1 MENSQHSKKI
11 YDFDTVIPRLNTS
24 SYKWDYN
31 PEVIPLWVADMDF
44 KAAPC
49 ILDAIQKKIDHGIF
63 GYTKTPDSY
72 YNSVID
78 WWGRRHSW
86 AIEKDWILPVGGLV
100 PGTSISLTALTEPGD
115 KIIMN
120 TPAYN
125 AFFNCIKDCGR
136 ELCESPLIYRNG
148 KYSFD
153 YQGFEECCKNAKV
166 FLLCN
171 PQNPAGRLWTRE
183 ELERI
188 GDICLKYG
196 VTVISDE
203 IHCDIVPPGSSYTP
217 FAGIKEEFQKICV
230 SLISPTKCFNIAGL
244 QVANI
249 VAADKQIRDKVSKVM
264 DWWVYMDMNQIGE
277 AALQGAFTPEGENWL
292 DQMNAYVHQNYLYRK
307 ERFAKEFPQVHVC
320 DLEATYLVW
329 ADFSALM
336 PGTKELQDFLIKEY
350 KVWIN
355 SGEIYGD
362 ARFMRINIACPRA
375 TLEEGLDRAFAGL
388 RAYLSR

>member
-1 MENSQHSKKI
+1 MENSQPLKKI

-44 KAAPC
+44 RAAPC
-49 ILDAIQKKIDHGIF
+49 ILEAIQKKIDHGIF

-72 YNSVID
+72 YNSVIN
-78 WWGRRHSW
+78 WWGRRHGW
-86 AIEKDWILPVGGLV
+86 AIQKEWILPVGGLV
-100 PGTSISLTALTEPGD
+100 PGTSISLTALTEPGEG
-115 KIIMN
+115 IILN

-136 ELCESPLIYRNG
+136 EIYENPLKYADG

-153 YQGFEECCKNAKV
+153 YEAFEECCKTAKV

-203 IHCDIVPPGSSYTP
+203 IHCDIVPPGSAYTP
-217 FAGIKEEFQKICV
+217 FAGIKEEFQQICV

-249 VAADKQIRDKVSKVM
+249 VASDPVKRDKVSKVM

-292 DQMNAYVHQNYLYRK
+292 DQMNAYVHENFLYMK
-307 ERFAKEFPQVHVC
+307 ERFAKEVPQVHIC
-320 DLEATYLVW
+320 DLEATYLAW

-336 PGTKELQDFLIKEY
+336 PDTSELQDYLIQNF

-355 SGEIYGD
+355 SGKMYGD
-362 ARFMRINIACPRA
+362 KRFMRINIACPRA
-375 TLEEGLDRAFAGL
+375 TLKEGLDRAFAGL

>member
-1 MENSQHSKKI
+1 MNKTI
-11 YDFDTVIPRLNTS
+11 YDFDTVIPRENTS
-24 SYKWDYN
+24 SYKWDYI
-31 PEVIPLWVADMDF
+31 PGVLPLWVADMDF

-49 ILDAIQKKIDHGIF
+49 ILEAIQKKIDHGIF

-72 YNSVID
+72 YNSVIG
-78 WWGRRHSW
+78 WWGRRHGW
-86 AIEKDWILPVGGLV
+86 AIQKEWILPVGGLV
-100 PGTSISLTALTEPGD
+100 PGTSICVTALSEPGD
-115 KIIMN
+115 KVILN

-125 AFFNCIKDCGR
+125 AFFHCLKDCGR
-136 ELCESPLIYRNG
+136 EISESKLTYKDG

-153 YQGFEECCKNAKV
+153 FEDFEERCKEAKL

-183 ELERI
+183 ELERL

-203 IHCDIVPPGSSYTP
+203 IHCDIVPPGCAYTP
-217 FAGIKEEFQKICV
+217 FAGIKEAFQQNCV

-249 VAADKQIRDKVSKVM
+249 VAANPAIRDKVSKVM
-264 DWWVYMDMNQIGE
+264 DWWVYTDMNQIGE
-277 AALQGAFTPEGENWL
+277 AALQGAFTEEGENWL
-292 DQMNAYVHQNYLYRK
+292 DQMNAYVHQNFLYMR

-320 DLEATYLVW
+320 DLEATYLTW

-336 PGTKELQDFLIKEY
+336 PDTKELQDYLIDNF

-355 SGEIYGD
+355 SGEMYGD
-362 ARFMRINIACPRA
+362 GKFVRINIACPRA
-375 TLEEGLDRAFAGL
+375 TLKEGLDRVFAGL
-388 RAYLSR
+388 RAYLSL

>member
-1 MENSQHSKKI
+1 MHNSQALMKI
-11 YDFDTVIPRLNTS
+11 YDFDTVIPRQNTS
-24 SYKWDYN
+24 SYKWDYT
-31 PEVIPLWVADMDF
+31 PGVIPLWVADMDF
-44 KAAPC
+44 RAAPC
-49 ILDAIQKKIDHGIF
+49 ILEAIQKKIDHGVF

-72 YNSVID
+72 YTSVIN
-78 WWGRRHSW
+78 WWSRRHGW
-86 AIEKDWILPVGGLV
+86 TIEKEWILPVGGLV
-100 PGTSISLTALTEPGD
+100 PGTSITLTALTQPGD
-115 KIIMN
+115 KIILN

-125 AFFNCIKDCGR
+125 AFFHCIKDCGR
-136 ELCESPLIYRNG
+136 EICESKLTYENG

-153 YQGFEECCKNAKV
+153 YQNFEECCKTAKV

-188 GDICLKYG
+188 GDICLKHG

-217 FAGIKEEFQKICV
+217 FAGIKEEFQENCV

-249 VAADKQIRDKVSKVM
+249 VSANQELRDKISKVM
-264 DWWVYMDMNQIGE
+264 DWWVYTDMNQIGE

-292 DQMNAYVHQNYLYRK
+292 NQMNAYVHQNFLYLRD
-307 ERFAKEFPQVHVC
+307 RFAQEFPQVHVC

-336 PGTKELQDFLIKEY
+336 PSTKELQEYLIKNY

-355 SGEIYGD
+355 SGEMYGD
-362 ARFMRINIACPRA
+362 GRFMRINIACPRA
-375 TLEEGLDRAFAGL
+375 TLKEGLYRAFEGL
-388 RAYLSR
+388 KAYLSR

>member
-1 MENSQHSKKI
+1 MDNRKTEKII
-11 YDFDTVIPRLNTS
+11 YDFDTVIPRVNTS

-49 ILDAIQKKIDHGIF
+49 ILEAIQKKIDHGIF

-72 YNSVID
+72 YFSVIN
-78 WWGRRHSW
+78 WWKRRHAWS
-86 AIEKDWILPVGGLV
+86 IQKDWILPVGGLV
-100 PGTSISLTALTEPGD
+100 PGTSISLSALTGPGD
-115 KIIMN
+115 KVILN

-136 ELCESPLIYRNG
+136 EISESKLLYKDG

-153 YQGFEECCKNAKV
+153 FEDFEERCKDAKV

-171 PQNPAGRLWTRE
+171 PQNPAGRLWTRS

-188 GDICLKYG
+188 GDICIRHG

-203 IHCDIVPPGSSYTP
+203 IHCDIVPSGSEYTP
-217 FAGIKEEFQKICV
+217 FAGIKEEFQQNCV

-249 VAADKQIRDKVSKVM
+249 VAADPELREKISKVM
-264 DWWVYMDMNQIGE
+264 DWWVYTDMNQIGE
-277 AALQGAFTPEGENWL
+277 AALQGAFTEEGENWL
-292 DQMNAYVHQNYLYRK
+292 DQMNAYVHDNFLYMK
-307 ERFAKEFPQVHVC
+307 ERFAREFPQVHVC
-320 DLEATYLVW
+320 DLEATYLAW

-336 PGTKELQDFLIKEY
+336 PSTRELQDYLIKNF

-355 SGEIYGD
+355 SGEMYGD
-362 ARFMRINIACPRA
+362 CRFMRINIACPRA
-375 TLEEGLDRAFAGL
+375 TLKEGLDRAFAGL

>member
-78 WWGRRHSW
+78 WWGRRHGW
-86 AIEKDWILPVGGLV
+86 AIEKEWILPVGGLV

-188 GDICLKYG
+188 GDICHKYG

-292 DQMNAYVHQNYLYRK
+292 DQMNAYVHQNYLYLK

>member
-1 MENSQHSKKI
+1 MDNRQSNKII
-11 YDFDTVIPRLNTS
+11 YDFDTVIPRQNTS
-24 SYKWDYN
+24 SYKWDYT
-31 PEVIPLWVADMDF
+31 PGVIPLWVADMDF

-49 ILDAIQKKIDHGIF
+49 ILEAIQKKIDHGIF

-72 YNSVID
+72 YGSVIG
-78 WWGRRHSW
+78 WWERRHGWS
-86 AIEKDWILPVGGLV
+86 IEKDWILPVGGLV
-100 PGTSISLTALTEPGD
+100 PGTSISLTALTGPGD
-115 KIIMN
+115 GIILN

-125 AFFNCIKDCGR
+125 AFFHCIKDCGR
-136 ELCESPLIYRNG
+136 TLSESPLAYKDG

-153 YQGFEECCKNAKV
+153 YEDFENRCKTSKV

-188 GDICLKYG
+188 GDICLKHG
-196 VTVISDE
+196 VTVVSDE
-203 IHCDIVPPGSSYTP
+203 IHCDIVPPGSAYTP
-217 FAGIKEEFQKICV
+217 FASIKKEFQDISI

-249 VAADKQIRDKVSKVM
+249 VVPNQALREKVSKVM
-264 DWWVYMDMNQIGE
+264 DWWVYTDMNQIGE

-292 DQMNAYVHQNYLYRK
+292 DQMNAYVHDNFIYLK
-307 ERFAKEFPQVHVC
+307 ERFAAEFPQVHVC

-336 PGTKELQDFLIKEY
+336 PDTRELQDFLIRDY

-355 SGEIYGD
+355 SGEMYGD
-362 ARFMRINIACPRA
+362 GRFMRINIACPRA
-375 TLEEGLDRAFAGL
+375 TLKEGLDRAFAGL
-388 RAYLSR
+388 RAYISR